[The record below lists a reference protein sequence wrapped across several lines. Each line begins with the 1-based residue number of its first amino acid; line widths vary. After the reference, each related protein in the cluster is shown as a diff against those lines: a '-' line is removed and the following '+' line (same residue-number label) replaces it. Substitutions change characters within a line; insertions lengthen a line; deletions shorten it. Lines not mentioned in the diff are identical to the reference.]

1 MFYNMD
7 LEKSLIGKTLEIQ
20 GNLGGALT
28 YHTDHKKAKHFGQ
41 FHKTH
46 YVSLDAM
53 QKLRLWSALFFNA
66 PVFVTPVLLNGIDY
80 FIMYAT

>member
-1 MFYNMD
+1 MD
-7 LEKSLIGKTLEIQ
+7 LEKSLIGKTHENQ
-20 GNLGGALT
+20 GELSQAISK
-28 YHTDHKKAKHFGQ
+28 HTDPNKATHFGQ
-41 FHKTH
+41 FHKTF
-46 YVSLDAM
+46 YFSFESM